1 MLDLQQIDLNCFIME
16 GFMDRRVQYTKKVI
30 TETFINLLEKKDIS
44 SITVTELCSLAD
56 INRATFYRYYLDVYD
71 LLKQIEN
78 DFILEIRNSS
88 SMESLPKNSIYDFTI
103 GILEIF
109 LLHKKLVKIL
119 FNTNRNVYFLNEVL
133 EVAYEKCMTLW
144 EERMPESSEAEVEYA
159 LVFAFNGALG
169 VINYWIKNDFNDN
182 IEDIAN
188 LITDCCKYGI
198 RKYLGSE

>member
-1 MLDLQQIDLNCFIME
+1 
-16 GFMDRRVQYTKKVI
+16 MDRRVQYTKKVI

-44 SITVTELCSLAD
+44 SITVTKLCSLAD